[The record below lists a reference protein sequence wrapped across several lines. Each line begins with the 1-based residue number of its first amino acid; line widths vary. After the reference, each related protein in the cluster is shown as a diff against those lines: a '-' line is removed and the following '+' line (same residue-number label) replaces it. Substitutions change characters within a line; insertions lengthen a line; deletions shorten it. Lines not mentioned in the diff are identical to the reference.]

1 LNARKILAFD
11 YGTKFIGVAVGS
23 TYSGLA
29 QGLTTL
35 QVTGPAPDWRQISGL
50 LDEWDPEALVVGLP
64 LNMDGTDTPLTKL
77 AKKFGNQLKGRYN
90 LPVHMVDERLSTV
103 TARNTLTEAG
113 ISLKRSNKSRID
125 MLAAETIL
133 QGFLDEHSG
142 TGHESTN

>member
-1 LNARKILAFD
+1 MNARKILAFD
-11 YGTKFIGVAVGS
+11 YGKKFIGVAVGS

-35 QVTGPAPDWRQISGL
+35 QIAGHTLDWGQISRL

-64 LNMDGTDTPLTKL
+64 LNMDGTDTSLTKL
-77 AKKFGNQLKGRYN
+77 AKKFGNKLKDRYN
-90 LPVHMVDERLSTV
+90 LPVHMVDERLSTI
-103 TARNTLTEAG
+103 TAKNTLTEAG
-113 ISLKRSNKSRID
+113 ISLKRSNKSKID

-142 TGHESTN
+142 TGYE